1 MQLGTPGMKFMV
13 ALDTGSDLFWV
24 PCECSK
30 CAPTQ
35 GSAYA
40 SVCFILTIYI
50 YIFPCKLLFDSKGFP
65 FAHFVLTCL
74 RCIVESASQKSAMK
88 KAL

>member
-50 YIFPCKLLFDSKGFP
+50 YIYSLVSFYLIAKDSLLP
-65 FAHFVLTCL
+65 ILC
-74 RCIVESASQKSAMK
+74 
-88 KAL
+88 

>member
-1 MQLGTPGMKFMV
+1 MKFMV

-50 YIFPCKLLFDSKGFP
+50 YIYSLVSFYLIAKDSLLP
-65 FAHFVLTCL
+65 ILC
-74 RCIVESASQKSAMK
+74 
-88 KAL
+88 

>member
-1 MQLGTPGMKFMV
+1 MKFMV

-50 YIFPCKLLFDSKGFP
+50 YIYIPL
-65 FAHFVLTCL
+65 
-74 RCIVESASQKSAMK
+74 
-88 KAL
+88 